1 MFSNK
6 AWKQAL
12 SNPAGGSRNRKRP
25 FADSVAESLTMLAYF
40 CRWALIK
47 QQGIGKSMAHGIL

>member
-25 FADSVAESLTMLAYF
+25 FADSVAESLTMLAHDSTS
-40 CRWALIK
+40 AD
-47 QQGIGKSMAHGIL
+47 GP